1 MRRSYGTLKQNSLCA
16 THEMSLRDMNS
27 TEEVLLFLHS
37 CPVGTSHR

>member
-27 TEEVLLFLHS
+27 TEEVFIVFAFMS
-37 CPVGTSHR
+37 RRDIS